1 MKKILI
7 ITALLILTALAG
19 CAIYYIPILKNINK
33 EKTLNLIK
41 ENNSVFISKIIE
53 ESSKNKDSQPSDIAK
68 KIADEL
74 NSTQENPYDNSKV
87 FYVLNNECSACTK
100 VESDNELKMVIITT
114 FDKNGLLVART
125 VIKPPSFVT
134 YYKNDKD

>member
-7 ITALLILTALAG
+7 ITSSLLFIALII
-19 CAIYYIPILKNINK
+19 CAIYYIPILKKINE
-33 EKTLNLIK
+33 EKTFELIK

-53 ESSKNKDSQPSDIAK
+53 ESSKNKDSLPSDIAK
-68 KIADEL
+68 RIVDEL
-74 NSTQENPYDNSKV
+74 NSTQKNPYDNSKE
-87 FYVLNNECSACTK
+87 FYVLNSECSACTK
-100 VESDNELKMVIITT
+100 VESDDALKMVIITT
-114 FDKNGLLVART
+114 FDKNGLLSART